1 MFEGLCRIFN
11 RNKQQSSQMAKS
23 IPFAY
28 LRRKDERKF
37 CFFSEVA
44 MGEAQ
49 LTTAINIIR
58 DGARRET
65 GYYWMAWEIF
75 RRCLQDLD
83 GSISI
88 ESDEKGKLWIIE
100 ISQDPLA
107 FR

>member
-1 MFEGLCRIFN
+1 MFECRVFN
-11 RNKQQSSQMAKS
+11 QNKQQSSQMAKS

-58 DGARRET
+58 DGARRKFT
-65 GYYWMAWEIF
+65 YHRMAMEVLE
-75 RRCLQDLD
+75 RCLKNMD
-83 GSISI
+83 GSINI
-88 ESDEKGKLWIIE
+88 ESDEKGKYWIIE

-107 FR
+107 FQ

>member
-1 MFEGLCRIFN
+1 MFECRVFN

-49 LTTAINIIR
+49 LTTAMDIMC
-58 DGARRET
+58 DGARRKFTYHRTAMEVL
-65 GYYWMAWEIF
+65 E
-75 RRCLQDLD
+75 RCLQKMN
-83 GSISI
+83 GSINI
-88 ESDEKGKLWIIE
+88 ESDEKGKYWIIE

>member
-1 MFEGLCRIFN
+1 MFDGLCRTFN
-11 RNKQQSSQMAKS
+11 RNKQQSPQMAKS

-28 LRRKDERKF
+28 LRRKGERKF

-44 MGEAQ
+44 MEEAQ
-49 LTTAINIIR
+49 LTTAIDIIC

-65 GYYWMAWEIF
+65 GYHGMAWEIF
-75 RRCLQDLD
+75 RRCLQDLN